1 MKKILALLCCSVLAL
16 GCGCS
21 DSEENNLKLYD
32 NPLISFEY
40 PDNITIKER
49 NQNTIMLEN
58 GVDKSNI
65 ILYISE
71 KSEPFPQDLDKQVA
85 NLEEYGFICDIKDF
99 GDNTWLCW
107 ESESKNKYY
116 YYHQKGFYEI
126 RLEST
131 YGPNNKI
138 TKNMLSSAS
147 FDFDLHKKE
156 NSINSDFGVLTERL
170 DFLDEQTYTACI
182 EIVNLCDDIIDGHIK
197 AEYCTDEF
205 EKYYTIIQSARS
217 ESEETKLDTIKI
229 ICDTMKI
236 EIDRKNYDTKQGRPN
251 YEFEYDLNENRNE
264 LANYIG
270 VAEREIN

>member
-1 MKKILALLCCSVLAL
+1 MKKIIIALSCLLLVSAF
-16 GCGCS
+16 GCS
-21 DSEENNLKLYD
+21 EKSSVKLSTYD

-49 NQNTIMLEN
+49 NQNTISLEN
-58 GVDKSNI
+58 DVDKSNI

-116 YYHQKGFYEI
+116 YYHRKGLYEI

-131 YGPNNKI
+131 YSPNDKI

-170 DFLDEQTYTACI
+170 DFLDRQTYTACI
-182 EIVNLCDDIIDGHIK
+182 EIVNLCDDILDGHIEL
-197 AEYCTDEF
+197 EYSLDEC
-205 EKYYTIIQSARS
+205 EKNNDIIQKSRTDIKERKTS
-217 ESEETKLDTIKI
+217 LDLLKLYSDNLKDIIKHNN
-229 ICDTMKI
+229 DF
-236 EIDRKNYDTKQGRPN
+236 
-251 YEFEYDLNENRNE
+251 YEFDLCEYRNKIADYVGIANRQIKE
-264 LANYIG
+264 
-270 VAEREIN
+270 